1 MKLEATARVGALFK
15 FTVRK
20 ADTHEITKETGWF
33 HNLVLNSGLDRMGVG
48 TWVDRCMVGSGNS
61 TPIVSQTKLDSHLA
75 QTQILVGTSSGGVQV
90 ATLPYYWYG
99 TCTYRFNAGVA
110 TGTVAEVALG
120 WGVDQC
126 WNRSLIRDLNGS
138 PISLTILADEY
149 LDVAVEIR
157 VYPGAATE
165 KQINVKNKNTN
176 EILSSHSVKCMPFV
190 RGAAYTG
197 SVVDFRD
204 PSDTTKTLRVYA
216 GDIGE
221 TNPIAVPSVQI
232 GTIPDVET
240 SIVNS
245 RTIRGMARVASTS
258 LNNIEH
264 RSFAIV
270 VKGLMSS
277 SGPYSSGYKWEI
289 NPPITK
295 ANNKILDYIFE
306 LSWDRYTP

>member
-61 TPIVSQTKLDSHLA
+61 TPIITQTKLDSHLA

-149 LDVAVEIR
+149 ATPLGFT
-157 VYPGAATE
+157 GAF
-165 KQINVKNKNTN
+165 IG
-176 EILSSHSVKCMPFV
+176 M
-190 RGAAYTG
+190 AAYDLEDHT
-197 SVVDFRD
+197 S
-204 PSDTTKTLRVYA
+204 YM
-216 GDIGE
+216 
-221 TNPIAVPSVQI
+221 
-232 GTIPDVET
+232 DVH
-240 SIVNS
+240 SFGYS
-245 RTIRGMARVASTS
+245 RNHDA
-258 LNNIEH
+258 
-264 RSFAIV
+264 
-270 VKGLMSS
+270 
-277 SGPYSSGYKWEI
+277 
-289 NPPITK
+289 
-295 ANNKILDYIFE
+295 
-306 LSWDRYTP
+306 